1 MSAVGGPLTGLFVL
15 GAFVPFANSKVM
27 CRKACNS
34 DSNVMF
40 NSNKIKK

>member
-27 CRKACNS
+27 CKKA
-34 DSNVMF
+34 MQL
-40 NSNKIKK
+40 